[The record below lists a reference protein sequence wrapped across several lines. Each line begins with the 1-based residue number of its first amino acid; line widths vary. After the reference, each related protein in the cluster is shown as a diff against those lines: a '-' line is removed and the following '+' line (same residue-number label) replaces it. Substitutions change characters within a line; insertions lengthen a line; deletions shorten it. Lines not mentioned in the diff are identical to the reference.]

1 MRYAVYFCPAEGSGL
16 HAFGRDWLATD
27 AIPDIAPKRLHELL
41 TNVRRYGWHATLTAP
56 FALATHASYEDL
68 YRKLIPIAQHV
79 EPFELPLTL
88 DTLGGFLALRPS
100 GDQTAINALA
110 ERCVRALNPLRAPLT
125 DAAWQRRASGLD
137 DVELALFRDYGY
149 PYVIQ
154 RYRFHMTLSARASH
168 AEEQAL
174 STWLIEYGANRS
186 LANIDALTICREPAA
201 DQPYEPIARIP
212 LGNQA

>member
-16 HAFGRDWLATD
+16 HAFGRAWLATD
-27 AIPDIAPKRLHELL
+27 AIPGITSDRMRELL
-41 TNVRRYGWHATLTAP
+41 ANVRRYGWHATLTAP
-56 FALATHASYEDL
+56 FTLAVNASYDDL
-68 YRKLIPIAQHV
+68 HRKLCAIARQV
-79 EPFELPLTL
+79 EPFALPLVL
-88 DTLGGFLALRPS
+88 DTLGGFLALRPR

-110 ERCVRALNPLRAPLT
+110 ERCVHELNLLRAPLT
-125 DAAWQRRASGLD
+125 EAAWQRRANGLD
-137 DVELALFRDYGY
+137 EVELALFRDYGY

-174 STWLIEYGANRS
+174 SAWLIQHGAGQS
-186 LANIDALTICREPAA
+186 PAHIDALTVCCEQAPG
-201 DQPYEPIARIP
+201 QSYEPVARIP